1 MFLCFFSILES
12 YSSHVCIYDCNIYL
26 QLQLHTTIL
35 TKIFQF
41 LFILNMNKFF
51 FDSSIMFKNLL

>member
-1 MFLCFFSILES
+1 MT
-12 YSSHVCIYDCNIYL
+12 NIYL